1 MAIKLI
7 DMSII
12 SFFVWFILTM
22 LALFCAGRMYV
33 MHKEQVKEEERAF
46 NNAYFNVN
54 IAIVTAEIN
63 DQQYRNMQTKIW
75 SLRQM
80 KRANQELIDV
90 LVAKADR
97 KFMKL

>member
-1 MAIKLI
+1 MEHLL
-7 DMSII
+7 
-12 SFFVWFILTM
+12 SFLCWFILTM
-22 LALFCAGRMYV
+22 LALFCCGRMYV
-33 MHKEQVKEEERAF
+33 IYKEQVKEEERAF
-46 NNAYFNVN
+46 ADEYFKVN

-63 DQQYRNMQTKIW
+63 DQQYGIMRAKIW

-97 KFMKL
+97 KFNRS